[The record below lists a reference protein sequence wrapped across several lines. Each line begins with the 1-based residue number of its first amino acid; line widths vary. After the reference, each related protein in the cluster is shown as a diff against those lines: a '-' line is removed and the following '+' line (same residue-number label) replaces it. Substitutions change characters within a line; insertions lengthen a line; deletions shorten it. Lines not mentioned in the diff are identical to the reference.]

1 MPRPTLAKLAPRRPT
16 GHGGWRPGAGRKKR
30 PGSDPHLPR
39 ARFAGATP
47 VYVTVKLAEDAP
59 TLRTAAV
66 ARAVWAAVE
75 AGHRAD
81 FRVVHYAVLADQLR
95 FVVEAAGTQ
104 ALSRGMQGLTIRLAR
119 RVNAQLGRRG
129 KLFAQRY
136 QARPLRTPAE
146 VRAAIGDVL
155 LGAWGAG
162 ARRTPG
168 TIDPHA
174 SGLWFDG
181 WKAAART
188 DVAWLRA
195 LAKAGR
201 PTAAPRTALLA
212 RGWRTAGGP
221 LDVDAAPRS

>member
-1 MPRPTLAKLAPRRPT
+1 MTPPTPATPARRPT

-39 ARFAGATP
+39 ARFAAATP

-66 ARAVWAAVE
+66 ARAVWAAIE
-75 AGHRAD
+75 AGHRDD
-81 FRVVHYAVLADQLR
+81 FRVVHYGVLGDQLR

-119 RVNAQLGRRG
+119 RINAQLGRRG

-136 QARPLRTPAE
+136 HARPLRTAAE
-146 VRAAIGDVL
+146 VRDAIRDVL
-155 LGAWGAG
+155 LGARGAG
-162 ARRTPG
+162 ARLKLG
-168 TIDPHA
+168 AIDPHS

-212 RGWRTAGGP
+212 RGWHTAGGP
-221 LDVDAAPRS
+221 LDVDDASRS

>member
-1 MPRPTLAKLAPRRPT
+1 MHARRPT

-47 VYVTVKLAEDAP
+47 VYVTVKLAADAP

-66 ARAVWAAVE
+66 ARAVWAAIE
-75 AGHRAD
+75 AGHCAD
-81 FRVVHYAVLADQLR
+81 FRVVHYGVFGDQLR
-95 FVVEAAGTQ
+95 FVVEASGTQ
-104 ALSRGMQGLTIRLAR
+104 ALTRGMQGLSIRLAR
-119 RVNAQLGRRG
+119 AINAQLGRRG

-136 QARPLRTPAE
+136 QARPLRTAAA
-146 VRAAIGDVL
+146 VRDAIRDVL
-155 LGAWGAG
+155 LGARRPISAGG
-162 ARRTPG
+162 ARLKPG
-168 TIDPHA
+168 AIDPHS

-221 LDVDAAPRS
+221 LDVDDAPRS